1 MAIVVENFKN
11 YNIKTTRKTYAA
23 FFPLVLEEKQQW
35 REKKSGQKG
44 EEKWWRKIKNKEQ
57 STNLRSNFK
66 TIKISKR

>member
-35 REKKSGQKG
+35 REKKVDKRVKKNDD
-44 EEKWWRKIKNKEQ
+44 EK
-57 STNLRSNFK
+57 
-66 TIKISKR
+66 